1 MKRYAQALKHPVV
14 ARLSLVQLISYFGT
28 WFSQVAIYSMLV
40 AFNADALT
48 IAMTAA
54 MTMLPSILLAPLIG
68 IVVDR
73 VPFKRLIVILLITE
87 LLMTIGFTYID
98 TASMIPLLMFLIFIR
113 STAASMLFSAEMTLF
128 PKIVEGEMLKSTNE
142 IHSIIWSFTY
152 AAGMAVGGIVTYRF
166 GYDTAFYIDALLYS
180 IALMVIVG
188 LPLQLTPPKRTQS
201 HWQMFLDGFLY
212 LKRHPKILH
221 LILLHAS
228 LGLTSFDALVTLLAD
243 HQYKTLIAV
252 PLAIGWINAM
262 RAVALMTGPLIIG
275 KLVNRHNLHYFFI
288 AQGIAVVF
296 WSMTQSNF
304 YLALLALF
312 GVGFFTTTLWS
323 YTYLLLQEETEQAYL
338 GRIISYNDMFFMLS
352 NIATALFIG
361 YAFKGGLSLQ
371 AITFTLGMGFL
382 ATALYYLWFKQRT
395 L

>member
-73 VPFKRLIVILLITE
+73 VPFKRLIVILLVTE

-128 PKIVEGEMLKSTNE
+128 PKIIEGEILKSTNE

-166 GYDTAFYIDALLYS
+166 RYDTAFYMDALLYS
-180 IALMVIVG
+180 IALMVIIG

-201 HWQMFLDGFLY
+201 HWQMFIDGFLY
-212 LKRHPKILH
+212 LKHHPKILH

-228 LGLTSFDALVTLLAD
+228 LGLTSFDTLVTLLAD

-252 PLAIGWINAM
+252 PLAIGWINAI
-262 RAVALMTGPLIIG
+262 RAVALMIGPLMIG
-275 KLVNRHNLHYFFI
+275 KLVSRHNLHYFFI

-371 AITFTLGMGFL
+371 AITFTLGMGFF

>member
-73 VPFKRLIVILLITE
+73 VPFKRLIVILLVTE

-288 AQGIAVVF
+288 AQGVAVVF

-304 YLALLALF
+304 YLSLLALF